1 MKRRPT
7 LQCDTSHIPTVVTRV
22 SMLPKFMWS
31 IMVFSPGFIFSYLST
46 VAKRLAGK
54 SVSDITYIVSSAWDV
69 FKPQLNQSIGL

>member
-31 IMVFSPGFIFSYLST
+31 IMVFLLALFLVISVL
-46 VAKRLAGK
+46 AKRLVGK
-54 SVSDITYIVSSAWDV
+54 SVFDMTYIVSS
-69 FKPQLNQSIGL
+69 GR